1 MNKSFS
7 DPFELELQK
16 AMGLE
21 DASPQFVQ
29 SLRQKILNSPKPRYW
44 RRPLVWK
51 IAVVLV
57 SIMTIMFFA
66 VGPQNVL
73 AAVHQWMGLYL
84 PGIGFVEESDTLRI
98 LEAPAT
104 VKIEGAE
111 VTIRWAYTNEN
122 QTVVAY
128 PEDKD
133 TRSCRDWLIYSPETH
148 QRIQSISLGK
158 LRLPD
163 GHELDWDFNG
173 GYQPIPANIN
183 EVTLILYTHKEV
195 PECPEGSSC
204 RCVDADQQIEIP
216 LQFIPLPPGTELELY
231 DMQLTP
237 MAPIL
242 KNDSEKP

>member
-1 MNKSFS
+1 MNNSFP
-7 DPFELELQK
+7 DDFELELEK
-16 AMGLE
+16 AMGLS

-29 SLRQKILNSPKPRYW
+29 SLRQKVLNSPKPSYCWSLLAW
-44 RRPLVWK
+44 RTGFVF
-51 IAVVLV
+51 VLILTV
-57 SIMTIMFFA
+57 MFFA

-73 AAVHQWMGLYL
+73 AAVRQWMGLYF
-84 PGIGFVEESDTLRI
+84 PGIGFVEESNTLRI

-111 VTIRWAYTNEN
+111 VTISWAYTNED
-122 QTVVAY
+122 QTVIGY

-133 TRSCRDWLIYSPETH
+133 TRSCRDWLIYLPETH
-148 QRIQSISLGK
+148 QKIQSISLGK

-183 EVTLILYTHKEV
+183 EIKLILYTHKEV

-204 RCVDADQQIEIP
+204 RCMDADQRIEIP
-216 LQFIPLPPGTELELY
+216 LKFIPLPPGTESEIY
-231 DMQLTP
+231 DILITP
-237 MAPIL
+237 MTPTL
-242 KNDSEKP
+242 KIESEKP